1 MSQEAVLIEGSC
13 HCRAV
18 RWTFDGVPDSATAC
32 NCTLCRRYG
41 VLWAYDFEG
50 ERIRV
55 AGETR
60 TYAPGESIG
69 FHFCA
74 ACGCVTWWRAL
85 AAGPGWPP
93 PHRGQP
99 QARRTRHG
107 GRDRGEAFHGLRKPP
122 GPGRRR
128 TARIG
133 YVVLAEIVSPAPSW
147 PGASPG
153 HLLSSAVQWPRPA
166 RPGQTT
172 RSWIPG
178 TVARG

>member
-1 MSQEAVLIEGSC
+1 MIEGSC

-60 TYAPGESIG
+60 TYAPGDSIG
-69 FHFCA
+69 FHFCG

-85 AAGPGWPP
+85 VQ
-93 PHRGQP
+93 GQ
-99 QARRTRHG
+99 
-107 GRDRGEAFHGLRKPP
+107 D
-122 GPGRRR
+122 GRRR
-128 TARIG
+128 IAVNLR
-133 YVVLAEIVSPAPSW
+133 LAEPDTV
-147 PGASPG
+147 GAI
-153 HLLSSAVQWPRPA
+153 AVQA
-166 RPGQTT
+166 F
-172 RSWIPG
+172 
-178 TVARG
+178 